1 MITQQERTVV
11 RDLAK
16 QVAEIARM
24 EKQAKRRD
32 LWRKHNSLVK
42 TRPPVL
48 VGAWASWQEVYPDAQ
63 LKCKDPLMRHVE
75 VRLRQLIAQDALS
88 DDAIIEPWI
97 TIQAA
102 FGGKNTGN
110 LRWGPQIKT
119 TPRAAPGGTWQF
131 DPPLRKEEDLALLV
145 KPHHVI
151 NEEATAQNVAKVREA
166 IGDILEV
173 DVDRTT
179 FYRGFIGDLSYD
191 AAMLLGLE
199 PLMLDMVE
207 RPEWLHRFMGFMR
220 DGVLGCQAECEAAGD
235 WRLTSGQNQAMCCS
249 LELPDPKP
257 NSASVKRSQL
267 WCFLAAQEYA
277 WVGPRMHEEFLLRYQ
292 MDIMKNFG
300 LVAYGCCE
308 DLTKKLDMLKRV
320 PRMRRIAITP
330 QADVRASAENLKR
343 DYVLSWR
350 PNPSLMICNGFDPPK
365 VKAILTDGMEAAK
378 GCNIEIFLKDV
389 QTIGHRF
396 EDLKEWTRIAMGIA
410 EKYGG

>member
-1 MITQQERTVV
+1 MIAQEERAVV

-24 EKQAKRRD
+24 EKQEKRRD

-42 TRPPVL
+42 TRPPIL
-48 VGAWASWQEVYPDAQ
+48 VGAWASWQEVYPDSQ
-63 LKCKDPLMRHVE
+63 LKCRDPLLRMVE
-75 VRLRQLIAQDALS
+75 VRLRQLIAQDQLN
-88 DDAIIEPWI
+88 DDCIIEPWF
-97 TIQAA
+97 TLQASY
-102 FGGKNTGN
+102 GGPLTGN

-119 TPRAAPGGTWQF
+119 TPRGAPGGTWQY
-131 DPPLRKEEDLALLV
+131 DPPIRKEEDLALLL
-145 KPHHVI
+145 KPHHVV
-151 NEEATAQNVAKVREA
+151 NEEATAQNVARVRDA
-166 IGDILEV
+166 IGDLLEV
-173 DVDRTT
+173 DVDRAT
-179 FYRGFIGDLSYD
+179 FYRSFLGDLSYD
-191 AAMLLGLE
+191 STMLRGLE
-199 PLMLDMVE
+199 QLMVDMME
-207 RPEWLHRFMGFMR
+207 RPEWLHRLMGFLR
-220 DGVLGCQAECEAAGD
+220 DGVLTCHEECEAAGD
-235 WRLTSGQNQAMCCS
+235 WRLTSGGNQAMCYS

-257 NSASVKRSQL
+257 NSASVKRSRL
-267 WCFLAAQEYA
+267 WCFAAAQEYA

-292 MDIMKNFG
+292 VPIMRNFG

-308 DLTKKLDMLKRV
+308 DLTKKLDMLKQV

-350 PNPSLMICNGFDPPK
+350 PNPSLMICNGFNPSL
-365 VKAILTDGMEAAK
+365 VRSILTDGLEAAQ

-410 EKYGG
+410 EKYAS